1 MNAAKKKPTEDLRL
15 SSAEFDRI
23 MGRALQV
30 KPEAAK
36 AKSGKKKSGSKK
48 TGARRK

>member
-1 MNAAKKKPTEDLRL
+1 MKATQKKPTEEMRM

-30 KPEAAK
+30 KPESAKPSKTKKRATKKAAK
-36 AKSGKKKSGSKK
+36 K
-48 TGARRK
+48 